1 MRSQLKGELSGI
13 LFLILAICASVFI
26 GKEMLFA
33 VLAIIFLLAQ
43 LGIYTLLLKNRGKV
57 FWVFAVAL
65 VTEILFLVTKEFWI
79 YALAILLL
87 IAAGVWNVFFAGD
100 VRKSGKVFLVVR
112 RVLYGIVALVASVVW
127 IVNLYAQPIT
137 RSVTLPAELNV
148 EINNDQ
154 LDSPALMLENIK
166 K

>member
-13 LFLILAICASVFI
+13 LFLILAIGASVFI

-33 VLAIIFLLAQ
+33 VVAIIFLLAQ

-87 IAAGVWNVFFAGD
+87 IAAGVWNVFLLVKCVRAG
-100 VRKSGKVFLVVR
+100 RFC
-112 RVLYGIVALVASVVW
+112 
-127 IVNLYAQPIT
+127 
-137 RSVTLPAELNV
+137 
-148 EINNDQ
+148 
-154 LDSPALMLENIK
+154 
-166 K
+166 